1 MSESRTRPA
10 IQTKTTEQGVKII
23 TMKSKQWIAI
33 GIAAS
38 VVAVLTALAAPISA
52 GTFRDTASVGAV
64 FQVPNPIATNT
75 ALLAFDTFAGHDL
88 VNLALGDA
96 LTTVQ
101 TNRVLALEISCDST
115 SARLVVFDTGLLSN
129 IVDIAG
135 STNIY
140 ALTGQD
146 SPALVGPTH
155 ERFVMRM
162 AVNTNGFLVGGFL
175 TVAGRVYLNPT
186 NGCPRAVLVD
196 TDRAHDGALADAAVK
211 DLDDKVKDKEIAG
224 EAHLIGVA
232 NVIFEDGSTNVT
244 LLPFGQM
251 TLRRQLLP

>member
-1 MSESRTRPA
+1 
-10 IQTKTTEQGVKII
+10 
-23 TMKSKQWIAI
+23 MKAKQWIAI
-33 GIAAS
+33 GVTTTA
-38 VVAVLTALAAPISA
+38 VAVLTALAVPVATR
-52 GTFRDTASVGAV
+52 TFRTTASIGAV

-88 VNLALGDA
+88 VNLALGEA

-101 TNRVLALEISCDST
+101 TNHVLALEINCDST
-115 SARLVVFDTGLLSN
+115 FARLVVFDTGLLSN
-129 IVDIAG
+129 LVDIAG

-146 SPALVGPTH
+146 NASAPGPNH

-175 TVAGRVYLNPT
+175 TVSGRVFLNPT
-186 NGCPRAVLVD
+186 NGCPRALLVD
-196 TDRAHDGALADAAVK
+196 SDRTRDKGLGDAAVK
-211 DLDDKVKDKEIAG
+211 NTDDKVKDKNIAG

-232 NVIFEDGSTNVT
+232 NVIFQDGSTNVT
-244 LLPFGQM
+244 LLPFGQLTM
-251 TLRRQLLP
+251 RRQLLP

>member
-1 MSESRTRPA
+1 
-10 IQTKTTEQGVKII
+10 
-23 TMKSKQWIAI
+23 MKAKQWIAI
-33 GIAAS
+33 GVAAS
-38 VVAVLTALAAPISA
+38 AVAVLTALALPVATR
-52 GTFRDTASVGAV
+52 TFRTTASIGAV

-88 VNLALGDA
+88 VNLALGEA

-101 TNRVLALEISCDST
+101 TNHVLALEINCDST
-115 SARLVVFDTGLLSN
+115 FARLVVFDTGLSSN

-146 SPALVGPTH
+146 VPSAPGPNH

-162 AVNTNGFLVGGFL
+162 EVNTNGFLVGGFL

-186 NGCPRAVLVD
+186 NGCPRALLVD
-196 TDRAHDGALADAAVK
+196 SDRREDKAFADATLK
-211 DLDDKVKDKEIAG
+211 NLDPDSKVKDKNITG

-244 LLPFGQM
+244 LLPFGQLTM
-251 TLRRQLLP
+251 RRQLLP